1 MRGPS
6 GEEVEQ
12 KVFNEVGTY
21 ARLKPSTVKSN
32 RTKALDKLGI
42 DHVGFVHLV
51 AALRA
56 YIHFFHPLNPRATLK
71 VGEVEKAKFTVDDL
85 IALVKKRIGI

>member
-1 MRGPS
+1 MPGPS
-6 GEEVEQ
+6 SEEVET

-32 RTKALDKLGI
+32 RTKALDKLGL
-42 DHVGFVHLV
+42 DHVGFVHLA

-56 YIHFFHPLNPRATLK
+56 YIHFLNPLNPRATLK
-71 VGEVEKAKFTVDDL
+71 VNEIEKAKFTVDDL
-85 IALVKKRIGI
+85 ISLVKKRVGL